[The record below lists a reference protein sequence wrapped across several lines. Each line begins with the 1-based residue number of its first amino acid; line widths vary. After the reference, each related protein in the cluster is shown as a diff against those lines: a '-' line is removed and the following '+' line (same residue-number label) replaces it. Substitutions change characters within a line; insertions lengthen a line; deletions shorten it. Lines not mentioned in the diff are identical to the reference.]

1 MKILLSKGAKLVF
14 KLTVGTM
21 KIDLGFGVG
30 AQWMRGDEVQGGR
43 EGYDCDAP

>member
-1 MKILLSKGAKLVF
+1 
-14 KLTVGTM
+14 M